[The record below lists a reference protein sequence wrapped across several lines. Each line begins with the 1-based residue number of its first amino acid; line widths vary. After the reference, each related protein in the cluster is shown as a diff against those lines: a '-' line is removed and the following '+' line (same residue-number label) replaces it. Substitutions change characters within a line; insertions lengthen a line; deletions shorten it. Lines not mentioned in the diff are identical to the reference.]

1 MKKLSLFA
9 CAALFLG
16 LTACE
21 EVGPKIDFSKGVQ
34 AGEDTT
40 YTEATPETPQEKHVL
55 AEEFT
60 GVSCP
65 PCPNAARLLYSI
77 DTSTHGKLVL
87 VGYHIFNYPQGAPV
101 EKDGVEL
108 SKYDFRT
115 EDATD
120 VGKFIFGGVS
130 AMPSAS
136 IDRTAIGGELLAT
149 SSSTWRGAVDDR
161 LLKGTPVNI
170 HIASSFDAGTRE
182 ATVLVRLAYTEDVS
196 FKQNINVLVIEDSIV
211 DAQKDGL
218 NIEKNYVHRH
228 VLRDIITPINGA
240 PIPVKVD
247 PKVAGR
253 VYERRFTIPISEEW
267 KEKKCHVIVYVTN
280 DEADDK
286 GVVHVQEA
294 HIIAE

>member
-1 MKKLSLFA
+1 MKKLSLLA
-9 CAALFLG
+9 CGALFLG

-21 EVGPKIDFSKGVQ
+21 EVGPKIDFSQGVQ

-40 YTEATPETPQEKHVL
+40 YIELDPEVAQEKNVL
-55 AEEFT
+55 VEEFT

-77 DTSTHGKLVL
+77 DTSTHGRMVL
-87 VGYHIFNYPQGAPV
+87 IGYHIFNYPQGAPV

-115 EDATD
+115 NDATD

-136 IDRTAIGGELLAT
+136 IDRTPIGGEILA
-149 SSSTWRGAVDDR
+149 SGSGTWRNAIEGR
-161 LLKGTPVNI
+161 LLENSPVNI
-170 HIASSFDAGTRE
+170 HIASSFDDNSRE
-182 ATVLVRLAYTEDVS
+182 ATVIVRLAYTKEVTL
-196 FKQNINVLVIEDSIV
+196 KQNLNVAVIEDSIV

-218 NIEKNYVHRH
+218 NIVKEYTHVHI
-228 VLRDIITPINGA
+228 LRDIITPINGA
-240 PIPVKVD
+240 PIPAKVD
-247 PKVAGR
+247 PKVIGR

-267 KEKKCHVIVYVTN
+267 KEKKCHVVVYVTN
-280 DEADDK
+280 DDATDK
-286 GVVHVQEA
+286 SVVHVEEA
-294 HIIAE
+294 HITKE